1 MKASNKSN
9 TTKDKSKAKTSS
21 SSKKT
26 KKATKEAP
34 REHSGLHA
42 AVEDSL
48 LLDIERFG
56 GFDSQFFSLDAV
68 LKAKPDIYGGNH
80 TKIRNRVNYL
90 KKHPDTYKKVLT
102 YYNIK
107 NRLHQELIKKG
118 ASFTQYRDEEYSAN
132 SRDSSSSAEEQD
144 EEEEEEEEF
153 RDEEEEEEEDEE
165 EEDLGTAFDNLEVNS
180 EPSPFCSPSRAKDI
194 PPTGLAY
201 FKKIKADCVARRVQV
216 SSPSPSTP
224 AKRNFP
230 SSPRIPRS
238 TRASSSP
245 AAVKFSSPPS
255 IKRFPKASPASSLF
269 VMQDHTMAATASKS
283 SILDL
288 IRNSDIEALKEHIPL
303 QVCTNH
309 RVVFVCFNFNMLTVL
324 FFVFADCVCIRCIHR
339 TEFYGRSN
347 GSRVRQ
353 SFSDCW

>member
-26 KKATKEAP
+26 KKATKEAS
-34 REHSGLHA
+34 REHSGLHP

-144 EEEEEEEEF
+144 
-153 RDEEEEEEEDEE
+153 
-165 EEDLGTAFDNLEVNS
+165 
-180 EPSPFCSPSRAKDI
+180 
-194 PPTGLAY
+194 
-201 FKKIKADCVARRVQV
+201 KKKKKRR
-216 SSPSPSTP
+216 SSVTRKKKKKKTK
-224 AKRNFP
+224 KRK
-230 SSPRIPRS
+230 
-238 TRASSSP
+238 T
-245 AAVKFSSPPS
+245 
-255 IKRFPKASPASSLF
+255 
-269 VMQDHTMAATASKS
+269 
-283 SILDL
+283 
-288 IRNSDIEALKEHIPL
+288 
-303 QVCTNH
+303 
-309 RVVFVCFNFNMLTVL
+309 
-324 FFVFADCVCIRCIHR
+324 
-339 TEFYGRSN
+339 
-347 GSRVRQ
+347 
-353 SFSDCW
+353 